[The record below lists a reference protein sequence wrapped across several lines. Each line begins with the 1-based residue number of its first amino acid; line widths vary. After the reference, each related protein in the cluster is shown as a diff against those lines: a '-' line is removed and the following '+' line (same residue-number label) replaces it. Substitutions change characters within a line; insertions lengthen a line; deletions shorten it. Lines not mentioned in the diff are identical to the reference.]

1 MVSRPD
7 PKGIPVPNLPD
18 PSPWK
23 NEFWRRRLTTRMSV
37 WSVAVEVGQCQAS
50 RGTWASEGGAGF
62 EVAAAV
68 VEVDEI
74 AGAVVSYR
82 DVQVSVAV
90 EVGEGGGVGA
100 GLFISEAP
108 RKGEGGATVVEVDP
122 VLSGPVA
129 AVGDDGVEGT
139 VAVYVGEAY

>member
-1 MVSRPD
+1 M
-7 PKGIPVPNLPD
+7 
-18 PSPWK
+18 
-23 NEFWRRRLTTRMSV
+23 
-37 WSVAVEVGQCQAS
+37 SVAVEVGQRQAS

-62 EVAAAV
+62 EVAGAV

-74 AGAVVSYR
+74 AGAVVSYC
-82 DVQVSVAV
+82 DVQVSVVV

-108 RKGEGGATVVEVDP
+108 REGEGGATVVEVDP
-122 VLSGPVA
+122 VLCGPVA
-129 AVGDDGVEGT
+129 AVGYDGVEGT